1 MNKEQQIEEMAHILA
16 TTQREDHCGTIAPC
30 QRDCPYYTLP
40 GLDCEMGFCA
50 EALYNSGYRKSEA
63 FSQPHENGGEWIS
76 VEDRLPDNHRMVL
89 VVCESTSISAGALIA
104 IGSYGG
110 GFWSLGGADG
120 TLYLTK
126 YMQFVVSHWME
137 LPEMPKMKGGK

>member
-1 MNKEQQIEEMAHILA
+1 MNENKQIEEMAQDIYNALPDYEHNA
-16 TTQREDHCGTIAPC
+16 
-30 QRDCPYYTLP
+30 RDCR
-40 GLDCEMGFCA
+40 DAAEEMVA
-50 EALYNSGYRKSEA
+50 KGYCK
-63 FSQPHENGGEWIS
+63 QEWIS
-76 VEDRLPDNHRMVL
+76 VKERLPDNHRMVL

-137 LPEMPKMKGGK
+137 LPEMPKGEENG